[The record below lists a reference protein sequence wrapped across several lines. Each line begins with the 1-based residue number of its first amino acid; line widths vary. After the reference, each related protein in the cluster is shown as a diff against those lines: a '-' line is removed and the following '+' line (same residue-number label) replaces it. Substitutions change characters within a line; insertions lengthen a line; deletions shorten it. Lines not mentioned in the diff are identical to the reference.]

1 MKRKGQ
7 RQGPRGQGE
16 RVWEKG
22 REHREIG
29 MRPREREPAG
39 NVIVGYH
46 PIKEALLTVPERVEK
61 LIVSMGRRDSRIGEI
76 LELARSK
83 RIPINRLN
91 PSIFRRVFGGR
102 SPQSL
107 AAQVATRSYDDAETL
122 LRAGVHAPL
131 LVVVDEVTD
140 PRNLGSI
147 FRSAAAVGVDGV
159 FLPTRRV
166 APLSAVVEKASAG
179 AVNHIRMA
187 RVVNIATLLR
197 TLHDRGIQT
206 IGMVP
211 GAPLSY
217 LECDLTQPT
226 AVVVGG
232 EENGL
237 RHLVRETCTRLVSIP
252 MAGTLDSLNV
262 SVATA
267 VVLYEASRQ
276 RTKMPAVPEA

>member
-1 MKRKGQ
+1 MSRKRQ
-7 RQGPRGQGE
+7 RQEPRGQGE
-16 RVWEKG
+16 RGWDKG
-22 REHREIG
+22 RERREPVV
-29 MRPREREPAG
+29 RPPEREPAG

-46 PIKEALLTVPERVEK
+46 PIKEALLTVPDRVEK
-61 LIVSMGRRDSRIGEI
+61 LIVSVGRRDSRIGEI

-107 AAQVATRSYDDAETL
+107 AAQVATRSYDDAESL
-122 LRAGVHAPL
+122 LRAGVRPPL

-206 IGMVP
+206 IGLVP
-211 GAPLSY
+211 GAPLCY
-217 LECDLTQPT
+217 LDCDLTQPS

-232 EENGL
+232 EEHGL

-276 RTKMPAVPEA
+276 RTRIPTEPEA